1 MVFVD
6 ISFTEDNHIE
16 ESDIKGE
23 REILLLEKLHAP
35 SEVKPAAQR
44 VLPWWLTLSRCNVQQ
59 SHSHKS
65 QVPRVIL
72 K

>member
-35 SEVKPAAQR
+35 SG
-44 VLPWWLTLSRCNVQQ
+44 S
-59 SHSHKS
+59 
-65 QVPRVIL
+65 
-72 K
+72 